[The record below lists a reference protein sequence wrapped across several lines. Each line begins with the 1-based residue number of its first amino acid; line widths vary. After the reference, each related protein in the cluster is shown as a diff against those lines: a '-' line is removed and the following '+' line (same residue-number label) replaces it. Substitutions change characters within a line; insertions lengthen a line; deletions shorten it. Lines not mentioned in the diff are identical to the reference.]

1 MSLQQKIAGYVPA
14 VKEALLQVT
23 TDRLLTMLEGHLS
36 MRKYLS
42 SEDIVCSMMVPA
54 TSGGMP
60 DPTNIFGPNLERLDI
75 TVSDAIELLQWKNK
89 EQQAA
94 RSAGSSIPMHM
105 DSVEMA
111 RRIVA
116 MGGGD
121 LYKPYQGHAPRKNAL
136 SRKVKI

>member
-1 MSLQQKIAGYVPA
+1 MSLQQKIAQYVPA

-54 TSGGMP
+54 TSNGLP
-60 DPTNIFGPNLERLDI
+60 DPTNMFGPELERLDI

-89 EQQAA
+89 EH
-94 RSAGSSIPMHM
+94 I
-105 DSVEMA
+105 
-111 RRIVA
+111 
-116 MGGGD
+116 
-121 LYKPYQGHAPRKNAL
+121 
-136 SRKVKI
+136 